1 MNEYYSD
8 PADRVWRDNKDFS
21 KVMHQLRDIIGC
33 QFKEDQVEV
42 QSIVYSN
49 KLRDTIDESLIL
61 SMVADFS
68 LEDMCPIVV
77 AKNSDGTYEIIEGLH
92 RFISFLVYSKNSNI
106 YKQKIKVYVMEC
118 PEKYRLLVAARFNWN
133 KGLYL
138 TTKEKRR
145 VVDYIYKN
153 GIDLDKASRILGV
166 PLQFLDRLI
175 STEREKERKK
185 DVKRVIGKLIISN
198 GRFRVSIG
206 SEIEEI
212 FFNIELPQFVDQFKT
227 RSTKW
232 FLRVGKKERIALI
245 KSLEDLL
252 NSLKLKNRK
261 FLEKENNIKSL
272 EKSSEEAKQNSG

>member
-1 MNEYYSD
+1 MNEYYYGD
-8 PADRVWRDNKDFS
+8 PVDRVWRDNKDFS

-33 QFKEDQVEV
+33 QFKEDLVEV

-49 KLRDTIDESLIL
+49 NLRDTIDESLIL
-61 SMVADFS
+61 SIVADFS
-68 LEDMCPIVV
+68 PEDMCPIVV

-138 TTKEKRR
+138 TCKEKRR
-145 VVDYIYKN
+145 VIDYIYKN

-166 PLQFLDRLI
+166 PFQSLDKLI
-175 STEREKERKK
+175 STEREKEKKK
-185 DVKRVIGKLIISN
+185 DVKRVIGKLIMSN
-198 GRFRVSIG
+198 GRFKVSV
-206 SEIEEI
+206 SSDIEEL
-212 FFNIELPQFVDQFKT
+212 FSNIKLPRFADQFKT

-232 FLRVGKKERIALI
+232 FLRAGKKERIALI
-245 KSLEDLL
+245 RFLEDLL
-252 NSLKLKNRK
+252 NSLKLKNKK

-272 EKSSEEAKQNSG
+272 GKNSEEIK